1 MGRESLY
8 TMAMLGVTPLMQKA
22 MVEEFGMEPNV
33 GLAVGAL
40 SGSFFSAT
48 LTHPMD
54 TVKTCM
60 QGDCE
65 QKKYSNIRGTG
76 KRLVD
81 EFGMRAGL
89 FKGLAWRIALITTTF
104 FLVNKILC
112 RLK

>member
-1 MGRESLY
+1 MNSGIHCVVCSL
-8 TMAMLGVTPLMQKA
+8 
-22 MVEEFGMEPNV
+22 
-33 GLAVGAL
+33 
-40 SGSFFSAT
+40 
-48 LTHPMD
+48 
-54 TVKTCM
+54 

-104 FLVNKILC
+104 FLVNKFKLLLAPQLFPAAEEEEE
-112 RLK
+112 RN